1 MSQALSNSY
10 EDFSEGGSLYPGGS
24 GIVKDIRYCLWDYDG
39 KRAPDSQCAVHL
51 TMTPTDGSNEGKDVD
66 VFWSVGT
73 AVDFQPDHTG
83 GFVLSDTKDAFSK
96 SSNWADVNNRFMKTC
111 GLEGKDLNAPGL
123 GITNLSGG
131 EITLTRVDQMKRD
144 FDDEPQEGGQ
154 KKSKRTILV
163 PTRFKGVWEKGGK
176 ARTTAAAAPRA
187 AAPVAGK
194 PPVAAPFN
202 GNASGFD
209 LSTALVEIVTEAGG
223 SILQTAVGR
232 ALLDK
237 IVAAAPA
244 NLPAVRKD
252 AVTQIS
258 KDNIEVTAI
267 AAGLSYDPAT
277 MTVSL

>member
-1 MSQALSNSY
+1 MPQALSNSY

-24 GIVKDIRYCLWDYDG
+24 GILTDIRYALWDYDG
-39 KRAPDSQCAVHL
+39 KRAPESQCAVHA
-51 TMTPTDGSNEGKDVD
+51 TMTPTDGSNEGKPVD
-66 VFWSVGT
+66 IFWSVG
-73 AVDFQPDHTG
+73 AAADFQPDHSG
-83 GFVLSDTKDAFSK
+83 GFVMSDTKDQISK
-96 SSNWADVNNRFMKTC
+96 SCNWADVNNRFMKTC
-111 GLEGKDLNAPGL
+111 GLESKDLNGPTGL
-123 GITNLSGG
+123 LNLIGG
-131 EITLTRVDQMKRD
+131 EITLTRVDQMKREGL
-144 FDDEPQEGGQ
+144 DDDQPAEHGQ
-154 KKSKRTILV
+154 KKQKRTILV

-176 ARTTAAAAPRA
+176 ARSAAAPRA
-187 AAPVAGK
+187 AAPR
-194 PPVAAPFN
+194 AAAASN

-223 SILQTAVGR
+223 SILQTAVGK

>member
-1 MSQALSNSY
+1 MPQALSNSY
-10 EDFSEGGSLYPGGS
+10 EDFAEGGSLYPGGS
-24 GIVKDIRYCLWDYDG
+24 GILTDIRYTLWDYDG
-39 KRAPDSQCAVHL
+39 KRAPDSQCAVHA
-51 TMTPTDGSNEGKDVD
+51 TMTPTDGSNEGKPVD
-66 VFWSVGT
+66 IFWSVG
-73 AVDFQPDHTG
+73 AAADFQPDHTG

-96 SSNWADVNNRFMKTC
+96 TCNWADVNNRFMKTC

-123 GITNLSGG
+123 GITNLIGG
-131 EITLTRVDQMKRD
+131 EITLTRTDQMKRD
-144 FDDEPQEGGQ
+144 FDDEPQESGQ

-176 ARTTAAAAPRA
+176 ARPVAPRATVLATGKPPAAAAS
-187 AAPVAGK
+187 
-194 PPVAAPFN
+194 N
-202 GNASGFD
+202 GTGFD
-209 LSTALVEIVTEAGG
+209 LSNALVEIVTEAGG
-223 SILQTAVGR
+223 SILQTAVGK

-267 AAGLSYDPAT
+267 TAGLSYDPAT
-277 MTVSL
+277 LTVSL